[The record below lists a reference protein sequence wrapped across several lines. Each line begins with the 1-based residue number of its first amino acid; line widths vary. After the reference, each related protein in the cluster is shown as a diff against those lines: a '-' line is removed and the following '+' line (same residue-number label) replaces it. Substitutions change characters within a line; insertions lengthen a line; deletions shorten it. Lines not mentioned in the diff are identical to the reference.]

1 MNKISQEISN
11 KQMLLRK
18 ATYNPGER
26 YFHWHER
33 IEVVW
38 CLDKSF
44 NILIDG
50 VDYKVNKGDLIVI
63 DEKMVHKFFISD
75 DNTNVILGQF
85 PYSILLNSG
94 VVPLPVKPVIR
105 KEEISAESGLKQ
117 QIENMLNIILN
128 EASVD
133 IGEKNPFMQ
142 CMFAAFYFM
151 LMSRFS
157 KNEVSTT
164 TKKEKLDFYKIVEF
178 ANNNY
183 KDNITVQSIAKSLY
197 MDRGRLSKLFTKYAG
212 ITLTHYINSL
222 RISTAIELIENGTGV
237 TDASYESG
245 FQSVRTFNDVY
256 KKIMHSCPKKIK
268 KS

>member
-1 MNKISQEISN
+1 MNMISQEISY

-18 ATYNPGER
+18 ATYNPRER

-94 VVPLPVKPVIR
+94 
-105 KEEISAESGLKQ
+105 
-117 QIENMLNIILN
+117 
-128 EASVD
+128 
-133 IGEKNPFMQ
+133 
-142 CMFAAFYFM
+142 
-151 LMSRFS
+151 
-157 KNEVSTT
+157 
-164 TKKEKLDFYKIVEF
+164 EF
-178 ANNNY
+178 H
-183 KDNITVQSIAKSLY
+183 Y
-197 MDRGRLSKLFTKYAG
+197 M
-212 ITLTHYINSL
+212 
-222 RISTAIELIENGTGV
+222 
-237 TDASYESG
+237 
-245 FQSVRTFNDVY
+245 
-256 KKIMHSCPKKIK
+256 
-268 KS
+268 